1 MYNKFFM
8 ELNVTKSA
16 GIILASACV
25 MALSSC
31 GGGQGQMMQQS
42 APEIKTMSVNY
53 GASELESS
61 FPATIKGRTDIDIR
75 PQVTGFITKVHVDE
89 GQQVKKGQVL
99 FTLDQVQYQG
109 AVESAEASVKVAET
123 AVSNAQLTESNKRQL
138 LEKNIISDTEWQL
151 AANALASAKAQLA
164 QAKAN
169 LVNARKNLAYTVVT
183 SPSDGVIGSIPNREG
198 SLASPSSAQA
208 LTTVSDNS
216 EVYAYFSLNEKDIL
230 NLTQNGSKSLNTSV
244 KEMPEV
250 SLRLATGEIYP
261 LKGKVATVS
270 GVINNTTG
278 AATVRA
284 LFDNKSGMLR
294 SGSTGQVLIPNNF
307 KDVII
312 IPQGATSE
320 LQNIRFAYVVNDSN
334 KIVATPIEVSNI
346 SDGKN
351 FIVTSGLQPG
361 QRIAIEGIGTTVRDG
376 VTITPVD
383 AAQTQAE
390 QPQAEAAEK

>member
-1 MYNKFFM
+1 M

-31 GGGQGQMMQQS
+31 GGGQGQMMQQT
-42 APEIKTMSVNY
+42 APEIKTMSVSY
-53 GASELESS
+53 GDSQLESS

-89 GQQVKKGQVL
+89 GQQVKKGQTL
-99 FTLDQVQYQG
+99 FTLDQVQYQA

-294 SGSTGQVLIPNNF
+294 SGSTGQVLIPNDF

-334 KIVATPIEVSNI
+334 KVVATPIEVSNI

-383 AAQTQAE
+383 AAQPKAE

>member
-1 MYNKFFM
+1 M

-16 GIILASACV
+16 GIILASACAMFV
-25 MALSSC
+25 ASC
-31 GGGQGQMMQQS
+31 GGGQGQMMQQA
-42 APEIKTMSVNY
+42 APEIKTMNVSY

-99 FTLDQVQYQG
+99 FTLDQVQYQA
-109 AVESAEASVKVAET
+109 AVESAQASVKVAET
-123 AVSNAQLTESNKRQL
+123 AVSNAALTEKNKRQL

-151 AANALASAKAQLA
+151 AANALASAQAQLA

-183 SPSDGVIGSIPNREG
+183 APSDGVIGTIPNREG
-198 SLASPSSAQA
+198 SLASPSSAQP

-230 NLTQNGSKSLNTSV
+230 NLTQNGTKNLNASV
-244 KEMPEV
+244 NEIPEV

-261 LKGKVATVS
+261 VKGKVATVS

-294 SGSTGQVLIPNNF
+294 SGSTGQVLIPNDF

-320 LQNIRFAYVVNDSN
+320 IQNIRFAYVVNDSN
-334 KIVATPIEVSNI
+334 KVVATPIQVSPI

-351 FIVTSGLQPG
+351 FIVTSGLEPG
-361 QRIAIEGIGTTVRDG
+361 QRIAIEGIGTVVRDG
-376 VTITPVD
+376 ITVKPVD
-383 AAQTQAE
+383 AEQANA
-390 QPQAEAAEK
+390 QPQAEAQAESK

>member
-1 MYNKFFM
+1 M

-31 GGGQGQMMQQS
+31 GGGQGQMMQQT
-42 APEIKTMSVNY
+42 APEIKTMSVSY
-53 GASELESS
+53 GDSQLESS

-89 GQQVKKGQVL
+89 GQQVKKGQTL
-99 FTLDQVQYQG
+99 FTLDQVQYQA

-294 SGSTGQVLIPNNF
+294 SGSTGQVLIPNDF
-307 KDVII
+307 KEVII

-334 KIVATPIEVSNI
+334 KIVATPIQVSNI

-383 AAQTQAE
+383 AAQPQAE